1 MTVQDLN
8 DKINL
13 KNTEL
18 RMTDDSA
25 KRQKLQNDI
34 RILQY
39 RKEIEVIKERHC
51 PIFCVNK
58 IEAVFTF

>member
-34 RILQY
+34 RVLQY
-39 RKEIEVIKERHC
+39 RKEIEDIKE
-51 PIFCVNK
+51 K
-58 IEAVFTF
+58 IRLLS

>member
-1 MTVQDLN
+1 MTAQNLN

-34 RILQY
+34 RVLQY
-39 RKEIEVIKERHC
+39 RKEIEVIKE
-51 PIFCVNK
+51 K
-58 IEAVFTF
+58 IRLLS

>member
-8 DKINL
+8 DKINF

-25 KRQKLQNDI
+25 QRQKLQNDI
-34 RILQY
+34 RVLQY
-39 RKEIEVIKERHC
+39 RKEIEDIKE
-51 PIFCVNK
+51 K
-58 IEAVFTF
+58 IRLLS